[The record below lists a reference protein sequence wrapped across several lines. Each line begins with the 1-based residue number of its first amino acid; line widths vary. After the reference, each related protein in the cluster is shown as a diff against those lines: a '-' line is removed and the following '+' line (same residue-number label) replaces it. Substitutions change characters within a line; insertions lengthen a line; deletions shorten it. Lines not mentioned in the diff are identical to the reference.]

1 MPIDV
6 WSAGDEAALSE
17 VCACIEPLLLRYLL
31 NETQDAALAQ
41 ELLEQTLLRVQ
52 FGAHAHGTDVVAW
65 ALDIASRLAAAY
77 RRDGT
82 PSEGTPSVP
91 GDDQGRG

>member
-17 VCACIEPLLLRYLL
+17 VCGVIEPLLFRYLL

-52 FGAHAHGTDVVAW
+52 FGAYGRGGDVVGW
-65 ALDIASRLAAAY
+65 ALEIASRLALT
-77 RRDGT
+77 RRLGT
-82 PSEGTPSVP
+82 PAEGVP
-91 GDDQGRG
+91 KARAEE